1 MWNLFHQSTLKSPF
15 QDELVGIMEAV
26 TNKAK
31 RAGKA
36 LTPASLYA
44 FFVDQCRQNLHLV
57 IAMSPGRFKLCLSVQ
72 IPILSRISEPLYPP
86 CCLRH

>member
-1 MWNLFHQSTLKSPF
+1 
-15 QDELVGIMEAV
+15 MEAV
-26 TNKAK
+26 SNKAK

-57 IAMSPGRFKLCLSVQ
+57 IAMSPGGYPLVL
-72 IPILSRISEPLYPP
+72 ILPED
-86 CCLRH
+86 